1 MDYGRCI
8 YTVLWCLYINVF
20 TLSTHDTVGTSVCGT
35 VFIHNVNVYCLYDCV
50 WYYWPWCNIGQLALQ
65 YNYTW
70 HNDGRFMCLGNG
82 ACSQPVQIATKIELK
97 LANVP
102 VQSAKKSCKIF
113 A

>member
-1 MDYGRCI
+1 MDYGCCI
-8 YTVLWCLYINVF
+8 YVILWHLYTDVF
-20 TLSTHDTVGTSVCGT
+20 KVSTHDTVGTSVCGT

-50 WYYWPWCNIGQLALQ
+50 RYYWPWGHIGQLALQ

-70 HNDGRFMCLGNG
+70 HNDGRFVCLGNG

-102 VQSAKKSCKIF
+102 VHMLNKIM
-113 A
+113 